1 MHVHISRLTSAFAGG
16 SFPSD
21 AGGKRQTGCMDRR
34 WIVLSPFRLWFAHTS
49 FPDPLSLPSISIR
62 MDTLLGA
69 VIINIFTTPYM
80 LLHLLYDALLAQSRC
95 EEPPTIIVHH
105 SERVCFASKAP
116 WFMPVRLWLL
126 LLLWLLLCK
135 DRQPI
140 RT

>member
-1 MHVHISRLTSAFAGG
+1 
-16 SFPSD
+16 
-21 AGGKRQTGCMDRR
+21 MDR
-34 WIVLSPFRLWFAHTS
+34 PFPFHFRLWSDRTS
-49 FPDPLSLPSISIR
+49 FPDLLSLPSISIR

-69 VIINIFTTPYM
+69 LLIINIFTTPYM
-80 LLHLLYDALLAQSRC
+80 LLHLLYDAFLAQSRC

-126 LLLWLLLCK
+126 LLWLLLCK